1 MISMSMFESWLP
13 DLALGARQTVEMGAL
28 AYILAA
34 VLGLLIAL
42 AEGAGVRWLYL
53 SCRTYIEFIRGT
65 PTLTQLFLIY
75 FGLASLN
82 VVIPGFQAA
91 VIALGLH
98 YAAYMAEVYRSGIA
112 AIDRG
117 QSEAAAAL
125 GLRRAQ
131 TMRLVVLPQTVR
143 IILPPM
149 TNFAISLLKD
159 TSVASLIAA
168 PELMMHAT
176 DITSEYYRP
185 MPVYLITGAIYFI
198 LAYPLSLL
206 ANHLERRSRRCAAA
220 RCRRKCRKSGS
231 APDSQCWQGCS
242 SLRRGTTCRIWA
254 YSVG

>member
-1 MISMSMFESWLP
+1 MMLMSLIRTWLP
-13 DLALGARQTVEMGAL
+13 DLAVGALQTVEMAIL
-28 AYILAA
+28 AYALAA
-34 VLGLLIAL
+34 VVGLLIAL
-42 AEGAGVRWLYL
+42 AEGAGLRWLFL
-53 SCRTYIEFIRGT
+53 VCRTYIEFIRGT

-91 VIALGLH
+91 VVALGLH

-125 GLRRAQ
+125 GLHRRN
-131 TMRLVVLPQTVR
+131 TMRLVVLPQAIR

-168 PELMMHAT
+168 PELMMKGT
-176 DITSEYYRP
+176 EITSEYYMP
-185 MPVYLITGAIYFI
+185 MPVYLLTGTIYFV
-198 LAYPLSLL
+198 LAFPLSVLVR
-206 ANHLERRSRRCAAA
+206 HFERRTGRRLKRDLA
-220 RCRRKCRKSGS
+220 
-231 APDSQCWQGCS
+231 
-242 SLRRGTTCRIWA
+242 
-254 YSVG
+254 

>member
-1 MISMSMFESWLP
+1 MISAELIRSWLP
-13 DLALGARQTVEMGAL
+13 DLLVGAGQTIEMAVLAYVLGAV
-28 AYILAA
+28 
-34 VLGLLIAL
+34 VGLLIAV
-42 AEGAGVRWLYL
+42 AEGAGVRWLAGA
-53 SCRTYIEFIRGT
+53 CRVYIEFIRGT

-98 YAAYMAEVYRSGIA
+98 YAAYMAETYRSGIA

-125 GLRRAQ
+125 GLRRIGA
-131 TMRLVVLPQTVR
+131 MRLVILPQAIR

-176 DITSEYYRP
+176 DITSESYLP
-185 MPVYLITGAIYFI
+185 MPVYLLTGAFYFAM
-198 LAYPLSLL
+198 AYPLSLL
-206 ANHLERRSRRCAAA
+206 VGYFERRSGR
-220 RCRRKCRKSGS
+220 GH
-231 APDSQCWQGCS
+231 
-242 SLRRGTTCRIWA
+242 LRGVPA
-254 YSVG
+254 

>member
-1 MISMSMFESWLP
+1 M
-13 DLALGARQTVEMGAL
+13 
-28 AYILAA
+28 
-34 VLGLLIAL
+34 
-42 AEGAGVRWLYL
+42 VR
-53 SCRTYIEFIRGT
+53 R
-65 PTLTQLFLIY
+65 PLTQLFLIY

-82 VVIPGFQAA
+82 IVIPGFQAA

-112 AIDRG
+112 AIESG

-131 TMRLVVLPQTVR
+131 VMRLVILPQAIR

-176 DITSEYYRP
+176 DITSEYYMP
-185 MPVYLITGAIYFI
+185 MPVYLLTGAFYFV

-206 ANHLERRSRRCAAA
+206 VGYFERPLELLGR
-220 RCRRKCRKSGS
+220 
-231 APDSQCWQGCS
+231 
-242 SLRRGTTCRIWA
+242 LRTDPA
-254 YSVG
+254 

>member
-1 MISMSMFESWLP
+1 MISASLIRSWLP
-13 DLALGARQTVEMGAL
+13 DLAVGAAQTVEMAVL
-28 AYILAA
+28 AYGLGAA
-34 VLGLLIAL
+34 VGLVIAL
-42 AEGAGVRWLYL
+42 AEGAGLRWLYRA
-53 SCRTYIEFIRGT
+53 CRIYIEFIRGT

-82 VVIPGFQAA
+82 VVIPGFEAA

-125 GLRRAQ
+125 GLRHAHA
-131 TMRLVVLPQTVR
+131 MRLVVLPQAIR

-176 DITSEYYRP
+176 DITSEYYMP
-185 MPVYLITGAIYFI
+185 MPAYLITGAFYFM
-198 LAYPLSLL
+198 LGYPLSLL
-206 ANHLERRSRRCAAA
+206 VGYFERRAGRGR
-220 RCRRKCRKSGS
+220 
-231 APDSQCWQGCS
+231 
-242 SLRRGTTCRIWA
+242 LRGDPT
-254 YSVG
+254 

>member
-1 MISMSMFESWLP
+1 MISAALIRSWLP
-13 DLALGARQTVEMGAL
+13 DLAVGAAQTVEMAAL
-28 AYILAA
+28 AYALAA
-34 VLGLLIAL
+34 AVGLLVAL
-42 AEGAGVRWLYL
+42 AEGAGNRWLYRA
-53 SCRTYIEFIRGT
+53 CRIYIEFIRGT

-112 AIDRG
+112 AVDRG

-125 GLRRAQ
+125 GLRRTHA
-131 TMRLVVLPQTVR
+131 MRLVILPQAIR

-176 DITSEYYRP
+176 DITSEYYMP
-185 MPVYLITGAIYFI
+185 MPVYLLTGGIYFI

-206 ANHLERRSRRCAAA
+206 VGYFERRTGRGR
-220 RCRRKCRKSGS
+220 
-231 APDSQCWQGCS
+231 
-242 SLRRGTTCRIWA
+242 LRSDPA
-254 YSVG
+254 

>member
-1 MISMSMFESWLP
+1 MISAALIRSWLP
-13 DLALGARQTVEMGAL
+13 DLAVGAAQTIEMAVLAYGLGA
-28 AYILAA
+28 A
-34 VLGLLIAL
+34 VGLVIAL
-42 AEGAGVRWLYL
+42 AEGAGLRWLYRA
-53 SCRTYIEFIRGT
+53 CRVYIEFIRGT

-82 VVIPGFQAA
+82 VVIPGFEAA

-125 GLRRAQ
+125 GLRRAHA
-131 TMRLVVLPQTVR
+131 MRLVVLPQAIR

-176 DITSEYYRP
+176 DITSEYYMP
-185 MPVYLITGAIYFI
+185 MPVYLITGAFYFM
-198 LAYPLSLL
+198 LGYPLSLL
-206 ANHLERRSRRCAAA
+206 VGYFERRAGRGR
-220 RCRRKCRKSGS
+220 
-231 APDSQCWQGCS
+231 
-242 SLRRGTTCRIWA
+242 LRGDPA
-254 YSVG
+254 

>member
-1 MISMSMFESWLP
+1 MISMSLLVSWLP
-13 DLALGARQTVEMGAL
+13 DLAVGTLQTVEMAAS
-28 AYILAA
+28 AYVIAA
-34 VLGLLIAL
+34 IVGLLIAL
-42 AEGAGVRWLYL
+42 AEGAGLRWLFL
-53 SCRTYIEFIRGT
+53 ACRAYIEFIRGT

-112 AIDRG
+112 AITRG

-125 GLRRAQ
+125 GLHRWHV
-131 TMRLVVLPQTVR
+131 MRLVILPQAIR

-176 DITSEYYRP
+176 EITSEYYMP
-185 MPVYLITGAIYFI
+185 MPVYLLTGAIYFA
-198 LAYPLSLL
+198 LGFPLSLVVR
-206 ANHLERRSRRCAAA
+206 HFERRSGRRLQHDLA
-220 RCRRKCRKSGS
+220 
-231 APDSQCWQGCS
+231 
-242 SLRRGTTCRIWA
+242 
-254 YSVG
+254 

>member
-1 MISMSMFESWLP
+1 MISAALIRSWLP
-13 DLALGARQTVEMGAL
+13 DLAVGAAQTIEMAVLAYGLGAGA
-28 AYILAA
+28 
-34 VLGLLIAL
+34 GLLIAL
-42 AEGAGVRWLYL
+42 AEGAGLRWLYRT
-53 SCRTYIEFIRGT
+53 CRIYIEFIRGT

-112 AIDRG
+112 AIERG

-125 GLRRAQ
+125 GLRRTQA
-131 TMRLVVLPQTVR
+131 MRLVVLPQAIR

-149 TNFAISLLKD
+149 TNLAISLLKD

-176 DITSEYYRP
+176 DITSEYYMP
-185 MPVYLITGAIYFI
+185 MPVYLLTGAFYFI
-198 LAYPLSLL
+198 MAYPLSLL
-206 ANHLERRSRRCAAA
+206 VGYLERRT
-220 RCRRKCRKSGS
+220 G
-231 APDSQCWQGCS
+231 QGR
-242 SLRRGTTCRIWA
+242 LRGDPA
-254 YSVG
+254 

>member
-1 MISMSMFESWLP
+1 ML
-13 DLALGARQTVEMGAL
+13 
-28 AYILAA
+28 
-34 VLGLLIAL
+34 
-42 AEGAGVRWLYL
+42 RWLFL
-53 SCRTYIEFIRGT
+53 ACRTYIEFIRGT

-82 VVIPGFQAA
+82 VVIPGFQSA

-112 AIDRG
+112 AINRG

-125 GLRRAQ
+125 GLRRSHA
-131 TMRLVVLPQTVR
+131 MRLIVLPQAIQ

-176 DITSEYYRP
+176 EITSEYYMP
-185 MPVYLITGAIYFI
+185 MPVYLLTGAIYFA
-198 LAYPLSLL
+198 LGFPLSLL
-206 ANHLERRSRRCAAA
+206 VRHFERRTGRRFQHNLA
-220 RCRRKCRKSGS
+220 
-231 APDSQCWQGCS
+231 
-242 SLRRGTTCRIWA
+242 
-254 YSVG
+254 

>member
-1 MISMSMFESWLP
+1 MISVSLIATWLP
-13 DLALGARQTVEMGAL
+13 DLAFGVLQTVQMAAL
-28 AYILAA
+28 AYLLAA

-42 AEGAGVRWLYL
+42 AEGAGLRWLYL
-53 SCRTYIEFIRGT
+53 ICRTYIEFIRGT

-82 VVIPGFQAA
+82 VIIPGFQAA
-91 VIALGLH
+91 IIALGLH

-125 GLRRAQ
+125 GMHRWRA
-131 TMRLVVLPQTVR
+131 MRFVVLPQAIR

-176 DITSEYYRP
+176 EITSEYYMP
-185 MPVYLITGAIYFI
+185 MPVYLLTGAFYFV
-198 LAYPLSLL
+198 LAFPLSLL
-206 ANHLERRSRRCAAA
+206 VRHLERRTGRRLQRDLA
-220 RCRRKCRKSGS
+220 
-231 APDSQCWQGCS
+231 
-242 SLRRGTTCRIWA
+242 
-254 YSVG
+254 